1 MQVIVAAA
9 YLSCLTERAAV
20 VVVMI
25 GVATMPIPVMCPA
38 SMCVPPSRPIAP
50 VPRRMPCVPYVRPE
64 PVVDNRTI
72 DIYRLDHVVRTIDI
86 LVANYLN
93 GDLVMLIFLYVYRG
107 YVLEDIL
114 RQHRLQYDQ
123 TLVTLTGLYD
133 TKIIDLPVAVQIQV
147 TERTVRVVE
156 HRLELFQVLS
166 LCEQFSYNL
175 QIESFRD
182 VGTLSGNSYCLIRPY
197 CCAQKHQR
205 HQKCS

>member
-1 MQVIVAAA
+1 MHVMVAVA
-9 YLSCLTERAAV
+9 YLTCVTERAAV
-20 VVVMI
+20 VMVMI
-25 GVATMPIPVMCPA
+25 GVAAMPVPVMCPA
-38 SMCVPPSRPIAP
+38 SVCVPPSRPVTP
-50 VPRRMPCVPYVRPE
+50 VPRRMPCVPCVRPE
-64 PVVDNRTI
+64 PIVDDRTI
-72 DIYRLDHVVRTIDI
+72 DINRLYHVVRTIDI

-93 GDLVMLIFLYVYRG
+93 GNLVLLVFLHVYGG

-133 TKIIDLPVAVQIQV
+133 TKVIDLPVAVQIQV
-147 TERTVRVVE
+147 TERAVGVVE

-182 VGTLSGNSYCLIRPY
+182 VGTLCGDSHCLFRP
-197 CCAQKHQR
+197 
-205 HQKCS
+205 

>member
-1 MQVIVAAA
+1 MRRGVLSAGYVPMQVMVAAA
-9 YLSCLTERAAV
+9 YLACVTERAAV

-38 SMCVPPSRPIAP
+38 SVCVPPSRPITP
-50 VPRRMPCVPYVRPE
+50 VPRAVPCVPCVRPE
-64 PVVDNRTI
+64 PVVDHRTI
-72 DIYRLDHVVRTIDI
+72 DINRLYHVVCTIDI

-93 GDLVMLIFLYVYRG
+93 GNLVLLVFLHIYGG

-114 RQHRLQYDQ
+114 RQHRLQNDQ
-123 TLVTLTGLYD
+123 TLVTLAGLYD

-147 TERTVRVVE
+147 TERAVRVVE
-156 HRLELFQVLS
+156 HRLELLQVLS

-182 VGTLSGNSYCLIRPY
+182 VGTLSGNSNCLFRP
-197 CCAQKHQR
+197 
-205 HQKCS
+205 

>member
-25 GVATMPIPVMCPA
+25 GVAPMPVPVMGPA

-50 VPRRMPCVPYVRPE
+50 VPRRMPCVPCVRPE
-64 PVVDNRTI
+64 PVVDDRTI
-72 DIYRLDHVVRTIDI
+72 DINRLYHVVRTIDI

-133 TKIIDLPVAVQIQV
+133 TKIIHLPVAVQIQV
-147 TERTVRVVE
+147 TERAVRVIE

-182 VGTLSGNSYCLIRPY
+182 VSTLSGDSYCLFRP
-197 CCAQKHQR
+197 
-205 HQKCS
+205 

>member
-1 MQVIVAAA
+1 MVAAA
-9 YLSCLTERAAV
+9 YLSCMTERAAV

-38 SMCVPPSRPIAP
+38 SVRVPPSRPITP
-50 VPRRMPCVPYVRPE
+50 VPRAVPCVPCVRPE
-64 PVVDNRTI
+64 PIVDDRTI
-72 DIYRLDHVVRTIDI
+72 DVNRLYHVVRTIDI
-86 LVANYLN
+86 LVAYYLN
-93 GDLVMLIFLYVYRG
+93 GYLVMLVFLYIYRG

-114 RQHRLQYDQ
+114 RQHRLQNDQ
-123 TLVTLTGLYD
+123 TLVTLAGLYD

-156 HRLELFQVLS
+156 HRLELLQVLS

-182 VGTLSGNSYCLIRPY
+182 VGTLSGNSNCLFRP
-197 CCAQKHQR
+197 
-205 HQKCS
+205 

>member
-1 MQVIVAAA
+1 MRRGVLSAGYVPMHVMVAVA
-9 YLSCLTERAAV
+9 YLTCVAERAAV
-20 VVVMI
+20 VMVMI
-25 GVATMPIPVMCPA
+25 GVAAMPVPVMCPA
-38 SMCVPPSRPIAP
+38 SVCVPPSRPVTP
-50 VPRRMPCVPYVRPE
+50 VPRRMPCVPCVRPE
-64 PVVDNRTI
+64 PIVDDRTI
-72 DIYRLDHVVRTIDI
+72 DIHRLYHVVRTIDI

-93 GDLVMLIFLYVYRG
+93 GNLVLLVFLHVYGG

-133 TKIIDLPVAVQIQV
+133 TKVIDLPVAVQIQV
-147 TERTVRVVE
+147 TERAVGVVE

-182 VGTLSGNSYCLIRPY
+182 VGTLCGDSHCLFRP
-197 CCAQKHQR
+197 
-205 HQKCS
+205 